1 MLRLPGTIRSTFS
14 GGVHDRDYRKGDS
27 VGLVAVLWYCFYFL
41 LAKMTTHI
49 GLIGGGNIS
58 ETHARAAR
66 AIPDV
71 EIAAVFGTN
80 AEKVSRLCREFGG
93 TPYSDF
99 EKFLAHRP
107 MELVAIGSPSGLHAE
122 QGIAAARRGLHVLSE
137 KPLDI
142 TVERADALIAEASR
156 ANVKLGVFFQDR
168 CKPDI
173 LSVKNAMDSG
183 ALGRPILADAR
194 VKWYRPPEY
203 YAKSRWRG
211 TWTLDGGGALINQ
224 AVHTLDLM
232 LWIFGEAIS
241 VQAMSKT
248 SLHAIEAEDTL
259 TALLEFANG
268 ALGVLQATTSAFPG
282 YPRRLEFT
290 GSEGTVIIEQDRL
303 LAADLRN
310 PSACSLP
317 SSKADSNAS
326 SSSPVVSDSRGHQA
340 VLEDFL
346 TSIRTNAE
354 PRCSG
359 LEGRRSLALVQA
371 IYTACKTGQRIST
384 ATRNR

>member
-1 MLRLPGTIRSTFS
+1 
-14 GGVHDRDYRKGDS
+14 
-27 VGLVAVLWYCFYFL
+27 
-41 LAKMTTHI
+41 
-49 GLIGGGNIS
+49 
-58 ETHARAAR
+58 
-66 AIPDV
+66 
-71 EIAAVFGTN
+71 
-80 AEKVSRLCREFGG
+80 
-93 TPYSDF
+93 
-99 EKFLAHRP
+99 
-107 MELVAIGSPSGLHAE
+107 
-122 QGIAAARRGLHVLSE
+122 
-137 KPLDI
+137 
-142 TVERADALIAEASR
+142 
-156 ANVKLGVFFQDR
+156 
-168 CKPDI
+168 
-173 LSVKNAMDSG
+173 
-183 ALGRPILADAR
+183 
-194 VKWYRPPEY
+194 
-203 YAKSRWRG
+203 
-211 TWTLDGGGALINQ
+211 
-224 AVHTLDLM
+224 M